1 LASDRIAPVTG
12 VRTIT
17 VEDDEADLRLDRWFR
32 RRFPDLGHGRLERL
46 LRTGQVRVDGRRA
59 KSCTRLAAGQTV
71 RVPPFDG
78 VVSEQPAA
86 RPARPVSPEDAAALQ
101 KAVLYKDD
109 WVIALSKPAG
119 LAVQGGTGQQRH
131 LDGMLDALRF
141 DKGEAPRLVHRLDRD
156 TSGVLM
162 LARTA
167 VAARR
172 LAGAF
177 RGRDAQKVY
186 WALVVGVP
194 EHSRGLIDLPLAKRP
209 GRGGETVGIAAGDED
224 DEGEEIGG
232 GDGQTKA
239 ARTLYRVVEERALG
253 DRRGPRVAWLVLM
266 PLTGRTHQLRAHC
279 AALGTPIAGD
289 GKYGGKRAF
298 PGALAERV
306 GRGPAGK
313 LMLHARE
320 LALPHPDD
328 GTTLRVAAP
337 LPEHLAAVWHA
348 LDFDERKA
356 DGAAQDLI
364 DYAEG
369 LAHSPPGTAPKPRR
383 RRGDRPK
390 PQAPAKTRRRQRKR

>member
-1 LASDRIAPVTG
+1 VASARIAPVSG

-46 LRTGQVRVDGRRA
+46 LRTGQVRVDGRRV
-59 KSCTRLAAGQTV
+59 KSNTRLTAGQTV
-71 RVPPFDG
+71 RVPPLDETA
-78 VVSEQPAA
+78 VAKAPAA

-101 KAVLYKDD
+101 EAVLYKDD
-109 WVIALSKPAG
+109 WVIALNKPAG

-162 LARTA
+162 LARAA

-172 LAGAF
+172 LTAAF
-177 RGRDAQKVY
+177 RGRDAQKIY

-194 EHSRGLIDLPLAKRP
+194 EHPRGLIDLPLAKRP
-209 GRGGETVGIAAGDED
+209 GRGGEKVGVLDGDED
-224 DEGEEIGG
+224 DEGEG
-232 GDGQTKA
+232 GDGQTKE

-279 AALGTPIAGD
+279 GAMGTPIAGD
-289 GKYGGKRAF
+289 GKYGGKLAF

-337 LPEHLAAVWHA
+337 LPEHMTAVWRA
-348 LDFDERKA
+348 LEFNERKA
-356 DGAAQDLI
+356 EGAAQDLV

-369 LAHSPPGTAPKPRR
+369 LAHSPPGTAPRRAR
-383 RRGDRPK
+383 RRGVRPRPK
-390 PQAPAKTRRRQRKR
+390 TPAKTRRQRQR